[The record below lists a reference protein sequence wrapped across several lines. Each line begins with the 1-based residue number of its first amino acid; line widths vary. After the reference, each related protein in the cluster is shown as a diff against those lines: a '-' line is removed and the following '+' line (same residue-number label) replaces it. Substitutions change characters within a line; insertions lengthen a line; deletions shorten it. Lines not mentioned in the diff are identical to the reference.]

1 MNRKKKELLL
11 IILLISFSFIFI
23 GSCMIPVAIGDA
35 SQHEEKNNLIKPY
48 ICSVCSGWL
57 YYVSPLDN
65 MVYKVKTDGSSRK
78 LISNDKAV
86 FSSLTVSNGNVYYI
100 KQDDFKLYRIS
111 TNSKNKSKVSDK
123 EIQTAYDGYFIYN
136 GSIYYY
142 NDSDELYKVS
152 SGKLKKQD
160 GKSEIIAATG
170 CNSVIYKNFLY
181 SWKMDGIYKTDLNTL
196 KSICI
201 YGGSFYPQFETGSDR
216 IFYTSEDCMNIYSV
230 SINGGK
236 SQKIIDGIIAA
247 EGPDYTLGR
256 FKVSNG
262 RIYYID
268 YKNNDYGILYSTDIN
283 GKNKKVISNK
293 ALDFITTADSIYY
306 FDSSDNGKLY
316 KYSLGS
322 GKTEYIASGDFT
334 YFADCHQNAVL
345 FGMKSDNPEEY
356 QYGKMFAVK
365 PDGRSFFELK

>member
-230 SINGGK
+230 SING
-236 SQKIIDGIIAA
+236 
-247 EGPDYTLGR
+247 E
-256 FKVSNG
+256 
-262 RIYYID
+262 
-268 YKNNDYGILYSTDIN
+268 
-283 GKNKKVISNK
+283 
-293 ALDFITTADSIYY
+293 
-306 FDSSDNGKLY
+306 
-316 KYSLGS
+316 SL
-322 GKTEYIASGDFT
+322 K
-334 YFADCHQNAVL
+334 
-345 FGMKSDNPEEY
+345 
-356 QYGKMFAVK
+356 
-365 PDGRSFFELK
+365 